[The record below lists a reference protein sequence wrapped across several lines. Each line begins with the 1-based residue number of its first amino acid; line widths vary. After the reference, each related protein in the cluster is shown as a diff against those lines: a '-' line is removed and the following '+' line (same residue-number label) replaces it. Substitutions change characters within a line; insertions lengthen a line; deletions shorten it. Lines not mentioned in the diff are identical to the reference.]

1 MHICRAFSD
10 TNEQRIEEHDDIV
23 LTEDVIRTVCERRD
37 SQDGSVKSESVE
49 HPLIFR
55 RFARAEEQA
64 GIVVSER
71 EEHSMIPCMCQSCER
86 RDLKS
91 YVALSRVK
99 SEREEFV
106 VIVDGVKSRFEE
118 HASFHVPRW

>member
-1 MHICRAFSD
+1 MANAARNTWPWSM
-10 TNEQRIEEHDDIV
+10 TRLV
-23 LTEDVIRTVCERRD
+23 LRR
-37 SQDGSVKSESVE
+37 VSVE
-49 HPLIFR
+49 SAVDSAW